1 MNPDPAYQ
9 IVPMTQ
15 EHVEAVAQ
23 THYGELPTSILSR
36 LGYLFLKDFYY
47 KNLIHLKYFRG
58 FVLEYENRVAGFISI
73 SFNPNLIFSE
83 LFARDP
89 LGLVW
94 TQTRSILSDPRVI
107 RACFQ
112 AADFFLNPKA
122 EPIAKGTSEV
132 LSFAIAEPF
141 RSLEFYKSTHLNLA
155 DELFQHGISHL
166 KELGVKKVYLNVE
179 KKNFFGRAFFSNIGM
194 DEKETFE
201 HLGLNSIRCE
211 IEF

>member
-1 MNPDPAYQ
+1 MNSNLKTPSNLILTAPVNRDPAYQ
-9 IVPMTQ
+9 IVPMAC
-15 EHVEAVAQ
+15 EHLEDVSRI
-23 THYGELPTSILSR
+23 HYEELPASILSR
-36 LGYLFLKDFYY
+36 LGPIFLKDFYY
-47 KNLIHLKYFRG
+47 RNLIPLKYFVG
-58 FVLEYENRVAGFISI
+58 FIITYEDRVAGFISL
-73 SFNPNLIFSE
+73 SLNPNLIFSE

-94 TQTRSILSDPRVI
+94 TQTRSVLSDPRVI

-112 AADFFLNPKA
+112 AAGFFLNPKA

-179 KKNFFGRAFFSNIGM
+179 
-194 DEKETFE
+194 
-201 HLGLNSIRCE
+201 
-211 IEF
+211 